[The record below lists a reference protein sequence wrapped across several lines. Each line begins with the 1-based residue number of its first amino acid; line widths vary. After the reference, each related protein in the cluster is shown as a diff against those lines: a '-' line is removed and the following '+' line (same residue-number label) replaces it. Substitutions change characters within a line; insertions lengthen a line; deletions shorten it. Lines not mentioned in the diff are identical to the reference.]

1 MRPNAVVAIL
11 AVGALMIGA
20 FMLYATSDLFGS
32 MNPDPYDREEGYSV
46 TGTSEGSEVSGTAL
60 LTTINESG
68 AYHNYLIDVSV
79 DGVPPFSFLVPFG
92 PDGHPSSYDLIGGG
106 GPILD
111 VYAIS
116 LEGRYITISVGELC
130 TIAGFTVIGEG
141 YELTGEIIE

>member
-1 MRPNAVVAIL
+1 MRPNTVVAIL

-46 TGTSEGSEVSGTAL
+46 TGTSDGSEVSGTATL
-60 LTTINESG
+60 ATINESG
-68 AYHNYLIDVSV
+68 AYHNYLIDVSA

-92 PDGHPSSYDLIGGG
+92 PDGHPSSYELIGD

-116 LEGRYITISVGELC
+116 LDGRDITISVGEFC